1 MVQPCD
7 DHYVYN
13 LKGMVFLK
21 LRQSW
26 IVPIG
31 GFNHLP
37 ATIGLMYFFME
48 PNMRARGVIIFKF
61 ILFNNY

>member
-1 MVQPCD
+1 
-7 DHYVYN
+7 VYN
-13 LKGMVFLK
+13 LKSTAL
-21 LRQSW
+21 LEHRQPW
-26 IVPIG
+26 VPAIG
-31 GFNHLP
+31 GVEYLP